1 MADVKANKAAKF
13 GASAFEYGVVTADEL
28 VPKTRKVPG
37 LSSIK
42 MDLKNELKT
51 IAADDGPYIILSGG
65 ITEATQTIELY
76 DVDSQMKQDLYG
88 IRVVSGTEVYSKNLT
103 PNDVATM
110 FRTKIST
117 GGYVWVAMLKGKFSL
132 PSMDQKTVDGTPDPA
147 ADSIEG
153 SFVPRGDEDNGNV
166 VLIGREDNKD
176 FDIAQF
182 RKWVFPT
189 TEEEG
194 KIPDEVEDT
203 KKE

>member
-166 VLIGREDNKD
+166 VLIGREDNPGFD
-176 FDIAQF
+176 FEQF
-182 RKWVFPT
+182 HKWVFPT

-194 KIPDEVEDT
+194 KIPDEDDNA
-203 KKE
+203 KKA